1 MVLGWVGLVWVG
13 LGVGV
18 LFLKMVQF
26 SEEEKMADGWV
37 WGKESKY
44 IVKNIKKRSATN
56 LVLGRSLL
64 VRNVPGPNFFKPKS
78 THISGFGELV
88 LYHTSL
94 PEKEKNSYIHLF
106 KYHILYLLEL
116 MFFTINWRGD

>member
-1 MVLGWVGLVWVG
+1 MV
-13 LGVGV
+13 
-18 LFLKMVQF
+18 
-26 SEEEKMADGWV
+26 DGWV

-78 THISGFGELV
+78 THIPGFGELV

-94 PEKEKNSYIHLF
+94 PEEEEKNSYNHLF
-106 KYHILYLLEL
+106 KYHILFLLEL
-116 MFFTINWRGD
+116 KFFTINWRGD